1 MRRHDFLPLCA
12 AVAAFLAVR
21 CSTLPIESAGG
32 SSGTEVSAR
41 AVEGTAIDTTG
52 KPIGGALV
60 RLRRSSDLFG
70 YYRNG
75 TTGLQKNSLD
85 TVTDLLGH
93 FTLGP
98 ADTGAF
104 TIELLSDDTLGATAA
119 CTVFAGDAIKRL
131 AVQVLTPL
139 ATIAGQ
145 VEIVNTDSVRNV
157 SPYVN
162 LYGLQRQIRPDSLGR
177 FLVRVPQGSYRF
189 SFSADTETFD
199 TVLLTVKIASGE
211 YEDIG
216 SVFLSGRPQQSALA
230 PPQCLTWAC
239 DSSAVRALLDGAGHF
254 SVRVDSVA
262 KTADGR
268 VVELRLR
275 DMGLQAPLTGLSQLS
290 ALEILDLGG
299 NNLDSRAQIPAGLVN
314 LRTLLLDHNAY
325 GYFDEGLGA
334 LTALKVLDVSYN
346 DLQFFPRSIVNHV
359 MLDTLR
365 INNNML
371 CGTDSSTSI
380 WADSLDPGWQTTQN
394 CP

>member
-52 KPIGGALV
+52 KPIGGALA

-131 AVQVLTPL
+131 AVRCSRRWRPSPGKSRSSIPTAYGTYHPMLTFM
-139 ATIAGQ
+139 
-145 VEIVNTDSVRNV
+145 D
-157 SPYVN
+157 Y
-162 LYGLQRQIRPDSLGR
+162 
-177 FLVRVPQGSYRF
+177 
-189 SFSADTETFD
+189 SA
-199 TVLLTVKIASGE
+199 KSGP
-211 YEDIG
+211 I
-216 SVFLSGRPQQSALA
+216 LSGGSWSACPREATGSASA
-230 PPQCLTWAC
+230 PTP
-239 DSSAVRALLDGAGHF
+239 R
-254 SVRVDSVA
+254 
-262 KTADGR
+262 
-268 VVELRLR
+268 
-275 DMGLQAPLTGLSQLS
+275 
-290 ALEILDLGG
+290 
-299 NNLDSRAQIPAGLVN
+299 
-314 LRTLLLDHNAY
+314 
-325 GYFDEGLGA
+325 
-334 LTALKVLDVSYN
+334 
-346 DLQFFPRSIVNHV
+346 RSIRCCSPSRSRRGN
-359 MLDTLR
+359 TK
-365 INNNML
+365 
-371 CGTDSSTSI
+371 TSG
-380 WADSLDPGWQTTQN
+380 AFF
-394 CP
+394 